1 MFDLETFRNLND
13 ELEYELYKD
22 LIENVTYFKR
32 IIKNLT
38 VPTKD
43 EEKGNKFIDLENFK
57 NMGNSKIAE
66 NKFENEWSKIETRS
80 RNQNK
85 RSENNQ
91 ESKNNQEI
99 KIQAT
104 NIQEEKFDQQRKK
117 KTFIFT
123 TRRRIFWPIT
133 GRLNC

>member
-1 MFDLETFRNLND
+1 MFDLEIFRNLND
-13 ELEYELYKD
+13 ELKYELYKD

-32 IIKNLT
+32 IIENLT
-38 VPTKD
+38 VSPKD
-43 EEKGNKFIDLENFK
+43 EEKRNKFIDLENFK
-57 NMGNSKIAE
+57 NTGNSKIAE
-66 NKFENEWSKIETRS
+66 NKFENDRSRIETRS

-104 NIQEEKFDQQRKK
+104 NIQEEKFDQQ
-117 KTFIFT
+117 KTFFFT